1 MGISNYNSVANFYV
15 YILANKK
22 NRVLYIG
29 LTNELERRLEEHKT
43 KKLKGFTY
51 KYNID
56 KLMYFEEFET
66 YDEAFA
72 RERRLKKWNRDWKI
86 ELIEKE
92 NPGWKDLSAE
102 WFE

>member
-1 MGISNYNSVANFYV
+1 MGISGWKPMSDFYV
-15 YILANKK
+15 YILANKPK
-22 NRVLYIG
+22 GVLYIG

-43 KKLKGFTY
+43 KILKGFTQ
-51 KYNID
+51 KYNVD
-56 KLMYFEEFET
+56 KLVYFEEFDIYE
-66 YDEAFA
+66 EAFT

-92 NPGWKDLSAE
+92 NSDWNDLSAE

>member
-1 MGISNYNSVANFYV
+1 MANFYV

-22 NRVLYIG
+22 DGVLYIG

-43 KKLKGFTY
+43 KILKGFTY

-56 KLMYFEEFET
+56 KLVYYEEFDT
-66 YDEAFA
+66 YEIAFT

-92 NPGWKDLSAE
+92 NPGWNDLSSG
-102 WFE
+102 WFEK

>member
-1 MGISNYNSVANFYV
+1 MTNFYV
-15 YILANKK
+15 YILASKK
-22 NRVLYIG
+22 DGVLYIG

-43 KKLKGFTY
+43 KRLKGFTS

-66 YDEAFA
+66 YEEAFT
-72 RERRLKKWNRDWKI
+72 RERRLKKWNRNWKI

-92 NPGWKDLSAE
+92 NPNWDDLSAE
-102 WFE
+102 WF

>member
-1 MGISNYNSVANFYV
+1 MSNFYV
-15 YILANKK
+15 YILANKP
-22 NRVLYIG
+22 NGVLYIE

-56 KLMYFEEFET
+56 KLVYFEEFGT
-66 YDEAFA
+66 YDEAFT

-86 ELIEKE
+86 NLIEKE